1 MGILPSIS
9 PAVGAITAA
18 IIGGKISIISM
29 MLSKDQKTTEY
40 RRKWIDM
47 FRNDVSDFVA

>member
-1 MGILPSIS
+1 MGILHSIS

-18 IIGGKISIISM
+18 IMGGTISFISM
-29 MLSKDQKTTEY
+29 MLSKDQKATEY

-47 FRNDVSDFVA
+47 LRNDVSDFVS